1 MTTFYSVTTV
11 TMPISSKITETYI
24 MKNATLV
31 GAFIP
36 VVASTAATFV
46 QVSSDPAS
54 ASFARA
60 RLFPPN
66 SGDISINTQ
75 AGSFYLSMVDVALAF
90 PFVRFESNVFETA
103 SRSYVFVAKG

>member
-1 MTTFYSVTTV
+1 MLERPSALRTFPLAQRSRGRGS
-11 TMPISSKITETYI
+11 IALICLI
-24 MKNATLV
+24 
-31 GAFIP
+31 
-36 VVASTAATFV
+36 ASTAATFL